1 MHGSDLLAQIGQQIS
16 GITADSRAVEPGMIF
31 AALPGAKFDGGAFIA
46 QAVASGAVAV
56 LAPEGTIWPSG
67 VPERR
72 LITSANPRRDL
83 ALIAAELAGPGPDCV
98 VAVTGT
104 NGKTST
110 VDFLRQIW
118 TLSGQKA
125 ASLGTLGVIAPGH
138 AGGGGLTTPDPVA
151 LAQTM
156 AMLAREGVT
165 HAAIEASSHGLH
177 QSRLDGV
184 AIRAAGFTNLTR
196 DHLDYHHTMAEY
208 RAAKLRLFDTL
219 LPEGADAFAA
229 DVLDA
234 ETLAALRDIAAH
246 RRLKL
251 RVIGV
256 ESATA
261 RPDGQILRLNGREV
275 FLPLA
280 GRFQADNVAMA
291 SALAETTGIADPLAL
306 FGQLHGVRGRL
317 ELAATLPNG
326 AAAYVDYAHT
336 PDAIE
341 RLIAALRP
349 HTLGRLLIVFGAG
362 GDRDPGKRPLMGL
375 AAKAADVAII
385 TDDNPRSED
394 PASIRAAVRA
404 AIPTAL
410 EIGDRAAAIAA
421 GLEMLRAGD
430 VLVVAGKG
438 HEPGQ
443 IVGNTTL
450 PFDDASVIRQ
460 LAGAA

>member
-1 MHGSDLLAQIGQQIS
+1 MPANEILARIGLTIT
-16 GITADSRAVEPGMIF
+16 GITADSRAVKPGMIF
-31 AALPGAKFDGGAFIA
+31 VALPGAKADGTAFIA
-46 QAVASGAVAV
+46 QAVASGAAAV
-56 LAPEGTIWPSG
+56 LAPIGTVWPQN
-67 VPERR
+67 VPPRP
-72 LITSANPRRDL
+72 LITSATPRRDL
-83 ALIAAELAGPGPDCV
+83 ALLAAALAGPQPECV

-110 VDFLRQIW
+110 VDFLRQLW
-118 TLSGQKA
+118 ALSGQKA
-125 ASLGTLGVIAPGH
+125 ASLGTLGVVAPGH

-151 LAQTM
+151 LAHTL

-165 HAAIEASSHGLH
+165 HAAMEASSHGLH

-219 LPEGADAFAA
+219 LPEGAPAFAA

-234 ETLAALRDIAAH
+234 DTLDALRRIAAT
-246 RRLKL
+246 RRLDL

-256 ESATA
+256 QSATA
-261 RPDGQILRLNGREV
+261 RPDGQVLNLFGREV

-291 SALAETTGIADPLAL
+291 AALATATGIADPLAL
-306 FGQLHGVRGRL
+306 LGRLHGVRGRL
-317 ELAATLPNG
+317 ELAATLPHG

-349 HTLGRLLIVFGAG
+349 HTTGRLVIVFGAG
-362 GDRDPGKRPLMGL
+362 GDRDPGKRPLMGQ
-375 AAKAADVAII
+375 AAMAADVAII
-385 TDDNPRSED
+385 TDDNPRSEN
-394 PASIRAAVRA
+394 PATIRAAIRA
-404 AIPTAL
+404 AIPDAL
-410 EIGDRAAAIAA
+410 EIGDRAAANAA

-438 HEPGQ
+438 HELGQ
-443 IVGNTTL
+443 IVGQTTL
-450 PFDDASVIRQ
+450 PFDDAAVIRQ
-460 LAGAA
+460 LAGST